1 MTRPGASRSSLLLA
15 RLAAVAAG
23 LGGGQVAAIA
33 DELDQLPE
41 RAIEAAL
48 EDSEADAD
56 ATERAQ
62 LLALLAIDARAD
74 IRFDVARSLAHA
86 PLTTAAGEALVA
98 QLAVDPDGRVRRMA
112 AADLLAQLRATPA
125 LHRPELLDRWASD
138 PLRERRLALAR
149 ALASDPAA
157 TGSMLAA
164 RTTLALLADDTSH
177 DVRAIASAAM
187 SALGERQPL

>member
-15 RLAAVAAG
+15 RLAAITAG

-41 RAIEAAL
+41 RAIETAL

-56 ATERAQ
+56 PAERAQ

-86 PLTTAAGEALVA
+86 PLATDAGEALVA

-112 AADLLAQLRATPA
+112 AADLLAQLRATSP
-125 LHRPELLDRWASD
+125 LERPELLERWAGD

-164 RTTLALLADDTSH
+164 RTTLAVLAEDTSH
-177 DVRAIASAAM
+177 DVRSIARAAIAT
-187 SALGERQPL
+187 L